1 MSVSESTDRE
11 LTWENEE
18 ESRMYIKM
26 LIVQFKNSS
35 KYQKEWM
42 NHYLNIAAKRN
53 SRKKSSMK
61 H

>member
-11 LTWENEE
+11 ITWENEE

-42 NHYLNIAAKRN
+42 NH
-53 SRKKSSMK
+53 
-61 H
+61 